1 MTSPRPLLA
10 AVWVVTGSLGGYLMI
25 DWGPTC
31 DTAWAGTYAPLT
43 GWAARVCGGAFPF
56 TPTVL
61 AFTTTGFLALALIV
75 QRPAGRRGTTA
86 LGLMVAALPL
96 VTTLSLWGSPRSR
109 DGRIAGDGS
118 VAAWTAR
125 AHRHRTAAGPRR
137 VRNGHRPGPCVQESV
152 ACRVQWRL

>member
-43 GWAARVCGGAFPF
+43 GWAARVCDGAFPF

-75 QRPAGRRGTTA
+75 QRPAGSRGTTA

-96 VTTLSLWGSPRSR
+96 VTTLSLWGLAQVP
-109 DGRIAGDGS
+109 
-118 VAAWTAR
+118 
-125 AHRHRTAAGPRR
+125 
-137 VRNGHRPGPCVQESV
+137 
-152 ACRVQWRL
+152 